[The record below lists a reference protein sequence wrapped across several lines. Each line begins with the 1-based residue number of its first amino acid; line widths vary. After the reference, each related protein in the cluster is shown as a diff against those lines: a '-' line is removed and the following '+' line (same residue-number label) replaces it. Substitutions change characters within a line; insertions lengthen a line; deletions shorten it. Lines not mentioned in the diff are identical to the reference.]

1 MDAMGAVTEA
11 VHAISASQVMTLPAD
26 EAEAFVIAT
35 NQAISALQARQSLA
49 MVVLAERVEDEVA
62 RRSAEHP
69 PPPRVPSPD
78 PASLVAAMLAP
89 ELHCATRTVHRRL
102 EADWWLTTTDST
114 FSAHW
119 AGILE
124 RPRAEAVVE
133 AARTL
138 PAELHGSFE
147 AMVLETSLDAT
158 TGELTLVSERV
169 RGLSRADLARRART
183 VARQLDPESDERAAR
198 LGRAARRVVVT
209 PDSRGPGMARWTA
222 LLPSDV
228 SQRVFAAVD
237 GLARQYARSAPGT
250 AIDAHRADALADLVL
265 SRARVAT
272 TVELLV
278 PILRTSDRPT
288 VDGAWRVAAPIE
300 DPRHGALLPQAL
312 TRLLSDPEVTIRL
325 ARLDADGSIVQ
336 DPQRYRPS
344 ASAVR
349 RVRSRDGGCRFP
361 GCNIPARQSDL
372 DHVIPWPRGRTDPAN
387 LICLCRTHHRFKHHG
402 GWAVRLA
409 SDGSVTWSAPDG
421 RTWVTQARSHELHEQ
436 LGTARLDAQV
446 LHDVALGWQPGL
458 PVGMSLEELVAAEQ
472 QLPEDPPES
481 EHTPA
486 PPADWLA
493 LDADVAGLVA
503 A

>member
-1 MDAMGAVTEA
+1 
-11 VHAISASQVMTLPAD
+11 
-26 EAEAFVIAT
+26 
-35 NQAISALQARQSLA
+35 
-49 MVVLAERVEDEVA
+49 
-62 RRSAEHP
+62 
-69 PPPRVPSPD
+69 
-78 PASLVAAMLAP
+78 
-89 ELHCATRTVHRRL
+89 
-102 EADWWLTTTDST
+102 
-114 FSAHW
+114 
-119 AGILE
+119 
-124 RPRAEAVVE
+124 
-133 AARTL
+133 
-138 PAELHGSFE
+138 
-147 AMVLETSLDAT
+147 
-158 TGELTLVSERV
+158 
-169 RGLSRADLARRART
+169 
-183 VARQLDPESDERAAR
+183 
-198 LGRAARRVVVT
+198 
-209 PDSRGPGMARWTA
+209 
-222 LLPSDV
+222 
-228 SQRVFAAVD
+228 
-237 GLARQYARSAPGT
+237 
-250 AIDAHRADALADLVL
+250 
-265 SRARVAT
+265 VAT

-458 PVGMSLEELVAAEQ
+458 PVGMSLDELVAAEQ